1 MFTNSSELGKIENFW
16 PLITNFDEFCQ
27 FYNALNSLVWR
38 LHVQRVNAFAH
49 IHKTQCFPGSLFD
62 DYSNAQ
68 FSSRLSDWGEI
79 YVSTWLHSKEMSQTA
94 WSRGKDCRNSTL
106 CIVQGSV
113 ADDYSS
119 AQFSHETKQPQGHSL
134 TSNQSGPLPC
144 SSSLTTNSKQST
156 LTTRSKQLQTPWNP
170 SDLILLELT
179 KLPSGHDSMPAA
191 VG

>member
-1 MFTNSSELGKIENFW
+1 MQRPRDFQTILCTTCKNLATFHQMFTNSSERGKIENFW
-16 PLITNFDEFCQ
+16 QQITNFDEFCQ

-94 WSRGKDCRNSTL
+94 WSRGKDCTNSTL
-106 CIVQGSV
+106 CIVPGSV

-119 AQFSHETKQPQGHSL
+119 AQFSHETKQPQGHSPA
-134 TSNQSGPLPC
+134 TSP
-144 SSSLTTNSKQST
+144 
-156 LTTRSKQLQTPWNP
+156 
-170 SDLILLELT
+170 
-179 KLPSGHDSMPAA
+179 GHFRVAA
-191 VG
+191 V